1 MTLGKY
7 SQLFQDSW
15 GNTPP
20 VVRAL
25 AVALDEQEGRL
36 EKIRIA
42 LGFTDEW
49 SPVYERRQRS
59 GVSAAV
65 KWAEKASCINGMGDM
80 NRFVGEMAAG
90 MDVIESKLGEV
101 AERMPEK
108 AAPIAEPERRG
119 PGRPRRIA

>member
-1 MTLGKY
+1 MTIGKY
-7 SQLFQDSW
+7 AQLYQDSW
-15 GNTPP
+15 GNMPP

-25 AVALDEQEGRL
+25 ALALDEQEGRL

-59 GVSAAV
+59 GASAPIR
-65 KWAEKASCINGMGDM
+65 WADKAGGINGMGDM

-90 MDVIESKLGEV
+90 MDVIEAKLSEV
-101 AERMPEK
+101 AARLVEK
-108 AAPIAEPERRG
+108 AAPIAEPEKRG
-119 PGRPRRIA
+119 PGRPRKTA